1 MNTRARRSI
10 TETIVIA
17 AVIVVGFSRIVAH
30 DWTHFDDPIHVTEN
44 TAFFS
49 VSWPHLADFWV
60 RSYGQLYVPVS
71 DTIFA
76 AECVASR
83 WLHGDGPMTV
93 PRPGFF
99 HAVSLALHI
108 AAAMLVHRIL
118 RRFTTQPWAAVAGS
132 LVFAEHR
139 AVRCL

>member
-1 MNTRARRSI
+1 MNARARRSI
-10 TETIVIA
+10 IETIVI
-17 AVIVVGFSRIVAH
+17 
-30 DWTHFDDPIHVTEN
+30 
-44 TAFFS
+44 
-49 VSWPHLADFWV
+49 
-60 RSYGQLYVPVS
+60 
-71 DTIFA
+71 A

-83 WLHGDGPMTV
+83 WLHGDKPMAV
-93 PRPGFF
+93 PRPGVF
-99 HAVSLALHI
+99 HAVGLALHI